1 VHNKQA
7 KKKRFYH
14 IEKQQQR
21 DKCKEEK
28 NGGWGDTRTTCHKKK
43 TQTHKKRKSV
53 NKKKKN
59 ETNCSLHGKSKGEN
73 VTCHCLSFNFTLKNF
88 ISY

>member
-53 NKKKKN
+53 NKKKKTKRIVVYM
-59 ETNCSLHGKSKGEN
+59 ERVKGRMLH
-73 VTCHCLSFNFTLKNF
+73 V
-88 ISY
+88 IV